1 MAKPNL
7 TSLCTV
13 LLNFAPD
20 QLGRKR
26 IYHYKRKFK
35 YCPNIYCG
43 HIAYLFTTVIEPK
56 HNGVKLLFCSIW
68 AAHSIFS
75 RKTNPEFRIFRNFLT
90 NKIVGKKRRV
100 KSKIWDCFFLWNDM
114 VSSSI
119 TNLRWQETLR
129 QCLILLKMTE
139 QDLCH
144 WFVHEV
150 HCRCL
155 WLRFCPQDCSYE
167 CWSELW
173 PRLTHLFPSNPQE
186 VGFRWKEMT

>member
-1 MAKPNL
+1 MNHWSMAKPNL

-75 RKTNPEFRIFRNFLT
+75 RKTNPEFRIF
-90 NKIVGKKRRV
+90 IE
-100 KSKIWDCFFLWNDM
+100 FFD
-114 VSSSI
+114 
-119 TNLRWQETLR
+119 
-129 QCLILLKMTE
+129 
-139 QDLCH
+139 
-144 WFVHEV
+144 
-150 HCRCL
+150 
-155 WLRFCPQDCSYE
+155 
-167 CWSELW
+167 
-173 PRLTHLFPSNPQE
+173 PSNQSFLSICFVFFVKTILFDMKLVKIRNWPFVKVW
-186 VGFRWKEMT
+186 VGYLNSYLYSCVFMRYGSFLLVLNILVHMYLFMKN